1 MNQDHKET
9 PVKVVTAAVLVI
21 GNEILSGR
29 TKDKNLVFLAENLSN
44 LGVQLREARII
55 PDIEEEIV
63 DAINACRAKYDY
75 VFTTGGI
82 GPTHDDIT
90 ADSVGKAFNLA
101 VEEHPEAVKL
111 FEKRLKAMKIAPN
124 KSSMRMARTPLGA
137 TLIENPVSGA
147 PGFRVENVYVMAG
160 IPVVMQAMFASLKHE
175 LVGGDPILTNSVRAY
190 LGESVMADS
199 LSRIQDQFADVE
211 IGSYPFHFGG
221 RYGAVLVCRSTKAE
235 QLAAAGVAVRAMIA
249 DLGGSAG
256 EVEN

>member
-1 MNQDHKET
+1 MNQGQQKST
-9 PVKVVTAAVLVI
+9 VKVVTAAVLVI

-29 TKDKNLVFLAENLSN
+29 TKDKNLVFLAENLSAI
-44 LGVQLREARII
+44 GVQLREARII

-63 DAINACRAKYDY
+63 TAINVCRAKYDY

-90 ADSVGKAFNLA
+90 ADSVGKAFGLA

-111 FEKRLKAMKIAPN
+111 FEKRLKAMKITAN
-124 KSSMRMARTPLGA
+124 KSTMRMARTPVGA

-160 IPVVMQAMFASLKHE
+160 IPAVMQAMFTSLKHE
-175 LVGGDPILTNSVRAY
+175 LVGGDPVLTNSVRAY
-190 LGESVMADS
+190 LGESIMADS
-199 LSRIQDQFADVE
+199 LSNIQDQFADVE

-221 RYGAVLVCRSTKAE
+221 RYGAVLVCRCTNAGL
-235 QLAAAGVAVRAMIA
+235 LAAAGDAVRAMISE
-249 DLGGSAG
+249 LGGEAV